1 MPLTDAALLELLQ
14 NTATTLDEEAAWIVD
29 VDVDDRGRSKPS
41 IPARDQPYFDAVT
54 ETAQAVRDLIEMVQA
69 RQEKTR

>member
-1 MPLTDAALLELLQ
+1 MQLTDADLLELLQ
-14 NTATTLDEEAAWIVD
+14 KTATALYAEAAWIVD

-41 IPARDQPYFDAVT
+41 IPKADQPYFTAVT

-69 RQEKTR
+69 RQSR